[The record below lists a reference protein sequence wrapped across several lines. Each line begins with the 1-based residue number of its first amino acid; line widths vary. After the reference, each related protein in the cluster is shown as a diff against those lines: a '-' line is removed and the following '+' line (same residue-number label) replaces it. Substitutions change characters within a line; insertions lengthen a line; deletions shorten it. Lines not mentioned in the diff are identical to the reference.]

1 LITEGNLPGDLPSVS
16 VFVTI
21 RKWDIS
27 STVDSSHTL
36 GFMEYRGVNAG
47 AGVETDPSTA
57 VEVGLAGTL
66 GSNGFYW
73 HLGFG

>member
-1 LITEGNLPGDLPSVS
+1 MIFENNLPGDLNNVS

-47 AGVETDPSTA
+47 AGAEIDPNTA
-57 VEVGLAGTL
+57 AEVGLSGVL